1 MALSRF
7 CEVSPES
14 RAKWD
19 VLPPTSRQQRA
30 DTWCYEEDG
39 TPSDEI
45 LVPNPDYTVN
55 SESEQPV
62 PRKRNKRKAADKED
76 LECATIQKKACRREE
91 TLESTRVVVD
101 LCSPQTKAA
110 QPPKPRD
117 SHKATERNLDTSSQS
132 TQPLEASLQTTLPSS
147 FPLQGINLH
156 NHTPNPS
163 PQHFQQPPI
172 PPDPTTFL
180 EWTGNKK
187 TPYVPGNLPS
197 LHGTDAHLARSH
209 NIPLLTSGWAFSS
222 PPTVDHLPHLPPDH
236 PLVGPVA
243 ESLRAA
249 REFYVQFDVQ
259 RNSLAGVK
267 APTAAKTQRRHQHR
281 HQQQQQQQQQQWMCG
296 TQNRPSIH
304 PSTANASH
312 ARFSPA
318 SLPAPQLPQRRHEWQ
333 LQQQQQTRTPH
344 PPQHPPTR
352 PPMPPNLRLTWTP
365 GFPAVQ

>member
-1 MALSRF
+1 MVVHHILPDRLRDKVRNCGCCGRLFTTESELKKHVELTRF

-147 FPLQGINLH
+147 FPLQGMNLH

-249 REFYVQFDVQ
+249 REFYVRFDVQ

-267 APTAAKTQRRHQHR
+267 AAAKTQNRHRQA
-281 HQQQQQQQQQQWMCG
+281 QQQQQQQHQHQQWMRG
-296 TQNRPSIH
+296 TQNRPPIH
-304 PSTANASH
+304 PSTTKTLHPHYSPPASH
-312 ARFSPA
+312 YSA
-318 SLPAPQLPQRRHEWQ
+318 SQLPQRRHRW
-333 LQQQQQTRTPH
+333 
-344 PPQHPPTR
+344 
-352 PPMPPNLRLTWTP
+352 
-365 GFPAVQ
+365 